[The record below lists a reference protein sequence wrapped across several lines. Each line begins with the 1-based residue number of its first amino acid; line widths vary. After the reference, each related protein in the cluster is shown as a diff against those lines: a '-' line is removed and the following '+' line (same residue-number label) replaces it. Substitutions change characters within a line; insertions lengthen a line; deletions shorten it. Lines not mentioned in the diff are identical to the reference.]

1 MNIYYFAN
9 QVYQLSFALPLFK
22 KLGGIFLIKRPR
34 KILSFKVRMINT
46 NVDFQPKTFLNIPP
60 VIKKRPSQMQ
70 DLQGIVVS
78 QSNTKLNVD
87 KKKCKT
93 IFVGHGTGDKRYGG
107 NAETLLTYDYI
118 FLSGAKHLQKIKD
131 DKVNIPADKLVK
143 IGNTRFDDYVNNKID
158 REHEMKRLGII
169 DKTRPNILY
178 APTWRWGNGT
188 FNKYVYKFAQELT
201 KDFNLIIRPHH
212 HDSKKIYKVKLWAM
226 SKGIKNIYF
235 SNPNNLRSSD
245 TMNDFIVSDLMISD
259 TSSIVYEYLITR
271 KPIILIKNNCNILH
285 NMPLE
290 MDASKY
296 VSIYDGTQNLVSLIK
311 DNLKKQNNYDIMN
324 KLLFNCFYFNDGHSA
339 DRAAEFIKNIS
350 V

>member
-1 MNIYYFAN
+1 M
-9 QVYQLSFALPLFK
+9 
-22 KLGGIFLIKRPR
+22 
-34 KILSFKVRMINT
+34 
-46 NVDFQPKTFLNIPP
+46 
-60 VIKKRPSQMQ
+60 
-70 DLQGIVVS
+70 
-78 QSNTKLNVD
+78 
-87 KKKCKT
+87 
-93 IFVGHGTGDKRYGG
+93 
-107 NAETLLTYDYI
+107 
-118 FLSGAKHLQKIKD
+118 
-131 DKVNIPADKLVK
+131 VK

-271 KPIILIKNNCNILH
+271 
-285 NMPLE
+285 
-290 MDASKY
+290 
-296 VSIYDGTQNLVSLIK
+296 
-311 DNLKKQNNYDIMN
+311 
-324 KLLFNCFYFNDGHSA
+324 
-339 DRAAEFIKNIS
+339 
-350 V
+350 